1 MEGQPLLS
9 GRALELTRRAL
20 AHPSVNLS
28 PDQVDHVLMAG
39 NSTNIPL
46 VQRTMEE
53 LFGPA
58 KVVRKV
64 HPKHAV
70 AMGAAMV
77 AAWMGQQCVCTAP
90 DPEDATRE
98 CGHVNDDEAKACK
111 RCGAALGSEGVS
123 ESSTLD
129 RHAVAVSLGGI
140 APFSYGTGTAGDAF
154 HVFIRKGD
162 PFPTQS
168 PESQVFRT
176 RIPRQR
182 MVSIPI
188 FGGDNLE
195 RASANEK
202 QGEAFAV
209 LPPDLPVGT
218 VVRVK
223 LWLDRDGVFDVAAH
237 LEDGSDLKPW
247 VVKGE
252 QDARAID
259 VIQQVDKALA
269 AEGAH
274 LPAAALAEVDAARS
288 RVFERLR
295 RHDFEGALHEAA
307 QAQARIEAAAT
318 DSREAVSGGGG
329 PGLAPVGGVRARSV
343 WLGLRPDHGL
353 PSPGPLRSAPRR
365 ARLARRKPYLGGD
378 ASAGLGDRDAAR
390 RRRPAP
396 PDATY
401 DRHTRAAGGPL
412 ASGGAPETP
421 GAARGRTAERRP
433 RGALSARRARRG
445 DRLRCQGRG
454 PGGRA
459 PVLEGARGPQGRAPL
474 PGVRRGHLEP
484 GRRNRWRP
492 GWELAHG
499 ERRGAGIDRDD
510 RVPRLPPRRPPFG
523 SRRLPELSNGS
534 CAASQAREPSRTSS
548 RCLDP
553 PPVHRPGHGCRG

>member
-1 MEGQPLLS
+1 VDLELSRADFERLILPLVGSYRRCQAGHTNHPSERRCAICGGAVEGQPLLS

-111 RCGAALGSEGVS
+111 RCGAALGAEGVS
-123 ESSTLD
+123 ELSTLD

-188 FGGDNLE
+188 FGGDNPE

-307 QAQARIEAAAT
+307 QAQARIEDAAT
-318 DSREAVSGGGG
+318 DSQRQSPEAAARGLLRWAEFVLDRYGWAFDPTMVYRLQGLFGALRDALASRDASRISAATQALDSATATLPDVVDLLLRMRHTIATRVRPADPSRAAALLRRQEQLEDSLRRGAPGARSQLDALVAEIVSGAKG
-329 PGLAPVGGVRARSV
+329 
-343 WLGLRPDHGL
+343 
-353 PSPGPLRSAPRR
+353 
-365 ARLARRKPYLGGD
+365 
-378 ASAGLGDRDAAR
+378 AA
-390 RRRPAP
+390 
-396 PDATY
+396 
-401 DRHTRAAGGPL
+401 RAAGL
-412 ASGGAPETP
+412 QCS
-421 GAARGRTAERRP
+421 RGHAVPKGERRCP
-433 RGALSARRARRG
+433 ECGEDTWSLDAGAG
-445 DRLRCQGRG
+445 
-454 PGGRA
+454 
-459 PVLEGARGPQGRAPL
+459 GARG
-474 PGVRRGHLEP
+474 
-484 GRRNRWRP
+484 
-492 GWELAHG
+492 
-499 ERRGAGIDRDD
+499 
-510 RVPRLPPRRPPFG
+510 G
-523 SRRLPELSNGS
+523 S
-534 CAASQAREPSRTSS
+534 
-548 RCLDP
+548 
-553 PPVHRPGHGCRG
+553 